1 MKKIIF
7 ADDDAAIQDVV
18 SLIFED
24 EYEIVSCTNG
34 DSLLKRSLLVPD
46 LFLID
51 KQLGSNNGL
60 DICRILKARP
70 ETKNIPVILIS
81 ASPDIFVEARAVGAD
96 DVIQKPFNIKE
107 VRALVKRYIGPGSNM
122 LS

>member
-51 KQLGSNNGL
+51 NSW
-60 DICRILKARP
+60 
-70 ETKNIPVILIS
+70 EVITDWIS
-81 ASPDIFVEARAVGAD
+81 A
-96 DVIQKPFNIKE
+96 
-107 VRALVKRYIGPGSNM
+107 GS
-122 LS
+122 

>member
-1 MKKIIF
+1 MKRIIF

-24 EYEIVSCTNG
+24 EYEIVSCMNG
-34 DSLLKRSLLVPD
+34 DSLLKHTPPIPD

-51 KQLGSNNGL
+51 KQLGSVNGL
-60 DICRILKARP
+60 DICRILKASP

-81 ASPDIFVEARAVGAD
+81 ASPDIVAEAREVSAD

-107 VRALVKRYIGPGSNM
+107 IRALVKRHIEPAGNILP
-122 LS
+122 